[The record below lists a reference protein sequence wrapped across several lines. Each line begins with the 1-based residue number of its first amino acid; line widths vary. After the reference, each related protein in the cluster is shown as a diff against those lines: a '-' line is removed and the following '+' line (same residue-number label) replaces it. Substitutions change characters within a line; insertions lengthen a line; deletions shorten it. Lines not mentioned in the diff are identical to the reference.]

1 MTAPKYKKGSAAV
14 KALLKTKVLRT
25 KRGNQIKAG
34 VTNKNK
40 LVSYIKYNVG
50 AKARLAPAK
59 SKNVK
64 VPRGKPNPWA
74 PKYTWAP
81 WGTSGVV
88 HDNCYDYAF
97 GSFSNNRTS
106 KSVPGDRSG
115 NKANGLTFRTCDGI
129 AKRVLKDNPGSVY
142 KMKTGSEKPKPGF
155 YKVMCFVA
163 PSNDF
168 GNSTGDFHWYKEI
181 SSIQYRI
188 RQGDRVASLARFF
201 HVTSKSIMEAVAKGR
216 SSNNR
221 NTGRIAD
228 QDTDLRRLNR
238 STSTNKSAL
247 LPTGKVI
254 EFPVKLWSHKTGWAG
269 GPLIVDA
276 SGRTITDPRKADRN
290 YTPGFHY
297 TKFCS
302 AYGVRPGYAKTGNN
316 ANRNN
321 GRPANQGPAGPR

>member
-1 MTAPKYKKGSAAV
+1 VARKRKVVPSTRRKQLLTGV
-14 KALLKTKVLRT
+14 KNL
-25 KRGNQIKAG
+25 G
-34 VTNKNK
+34 K
-40 LVSYIKYNVG
+40 LVSYKKYTL
-50 AKARLAPAK
+50 KTTRSAPKRTTRSVVSRA
-59 SKNVK
+59 
-64 VPRGKPNPWA
+64 PNPWA

-81 WGTSGVV
+81 WGTRGVV

-97 GSFSNNRTS
+97 GSFSSSRTS

-129 AKRVLKDNPGSVY
+129 ARRVLKDNPGSVY
-142 KMKTGSEKPKPGF
+142 KMKTGSEKARSGF

-163 PSNDF
+163 PSNNF

-188 RQGDRVASLARFF
+188 RPGDRVSSLARFF
-201 HVTSKSIMEAVAKGR
+201 HVTSKTIIEAVAKGR
-216 SSNNR
+216 TSNNR

-228 QDTDLRRLNR
+228 QDGDLRRLNR
-238 STSTNKSAL
+238 SASNNKSAL
-247 LPTGKVI
+247 LPAGKVI

-316 ANRNN
+316 SNRNN
-321 GRPANQGPAGPR
+321 GRRANQGLVGRR